1 MPKNFCQNP
10 LCHLEDTKDRIK
22 KGVYQ
27 TRKSNSGFWNY
38 FCTQRCFHQYFNIFK
53 NRIIEHIGLTTT
65 PNTRPLDSENY
76 WARAR
81 EIHQNRDHDYYN
93 RDADVLI
100 YERLNQN

>member
-65 PNTRPLDSENY
+65 PNTRPLVVACSIRQKY
-76 WARAR
+76 LSFALLT
-81 EIHQNRDHDYYN
+81 IH
-93 RDADVLI
+93 L
-100 YERLNQN
+100 